1 MQCGYV
7 WNADNAN
14 HQVLLDSAERE
25 KANLTY
31 FVTAFT
37 HCSFC
42 IALGQDFFFF
52 PTRHH
57 SATEP
62 LLTLSLPGPSL
73 PQMQVILLSQNA
85 HREQHGKVTE
95 SELVHLLL
103 QAINYRVPFFQIKCI
118 CKSNPAVA
126 AKADSV
132 RPTFCIHLQS

>member
-52 PTRHH
+52 
-57 SATEP
+57 
-62 LLTLSLPGPSL
+62 LQDIIQ
-73 PQMQVILLSQNA
+73 PQNHFS
-85 HREQHGKVTE
+85 
-95 SELVHLLL
+95 
-103 QAINYRVPFFQIKCI
+103 P
-118 CKSNPAVA
+118 
-126 AKADSV
+126 
-132 RPTFCIHLQS
+132 